1 MYIISLWLNTYLIYF
16 SLFCESAQSKIL
28 RKFSCEFRIFSVP
41 VANEPQFCYNAIA
54 TSTFFA
60 NKKKTGK
67 CGLPDHYLLIC
78 IYVPNMHLFIVCIMI
93 ICIIIVYYCL
103 GLLYVVSK
111 AIVVRL

>member
-1 MYIISLWLNTYLIYF
+1 MSHSFVTMLLLHPLSLQI
-16 SLFCESAQSKIL
+16 
-28 RKFSCEFRIFSVP
+28 
-41 VANEPQFCYNAIA
+41 
-54 TSTFFA
+54 
-60 NKKKTGK
+60 KKTGK